1 MSEPT
6 APTPPQLPPQWEYR
20 VIHINVD
27 NSTPPQP
34 PDPQVAS
41 QKLGGTLIPEFISRE
56 FPQQYGPEQRAQAA
70 PKHPAEQLQH
80 FLNLLGKEG
89 WEMTTTA
96 QPPRPIATP
105 CVKVCAVDGVTGYC
119 LGCRRTLPEIAAW
132 AGLDEAGKREVWALL
147 PERRRALGAAFLG
160 RDRA

>member
-41 QKLGGTLIPEFISRE
+41 QKLGGTLSPEFISRE

-96 QPPRPIATP
+96 QVGQLLMFFFKRPLPPAPAAPAAPPQTP
-105 CVKVCAVDGVTGYC
+105 
-119 LGCRRTLPEIAAW
+119 
-132 AGLDEAGKREVWALL
+132 
-147 PERRRALGAAFLG
+147 
-160 RDRA
+160 

>member
-1 MSEPT
+1 MSASPT
-6 APTPPQLPPQWEYR
+6 APEWEYR

-27 NSTPPQP
+27 SSTPPKP

-41 QKLGGTLIPEFISRE
+41 EKLGGTLSPEFISRE
-56 FPQQYGPEQRAQAA
+56 FPQQYGPEQRSKAA

-96 QPPRPIATP
+96 QVGQLLMFFFKRPLA
-105 CVKVCAVDGVTGYC
+105 
-119 LGCRRTLPEIAAW
+119 RTLPDAAAGIAA
-132 AGLDEAGKREVWALL
+132 EEGKTSE
-147 PERRRALGAAFLG
+147 P
-160 RDRA
+160 DSP

>member
-1 MSEPT
+1 MSATPT
-6 APTPPQLPPQWEYR
+6 PPQWEYR

-27 NSTPPQP
+27 NRTPPQP

-41 QKLGGTLIPEFISRE
+41 QKLGGTLSPEFISRE

-96 QPPRPIATP
+96 QVGQLLMFFFKRPLPIVAPPVAATQDMP
-105 CVKVCAVDGVTGYC
+105 A
-119 LGCRRTLPEIAAW
+119 
-132 AGLDEAGKREVWALL
+132 EA
-147 PERRRALGAAFLG
+147 PPQSP
-160 RDRA
+160 

>member
-1 MSEPT
+1 MSEPPSPT
-6 APTPPQLPPQWEYR
+6 APQWEYR

-27 NSTPPQP
+27 NSTPPKP

-41 QKLGGTLIPEFISRE
+41 QKLGGTLSPEFISRE

-96 QPPRPIATP
+96 QVGQLLMFFFKRPLPLAPPQAPQAQATP
-105 CVKVCAVDGVTGYC
+105 
-119 LGCRRTLPEIAAW
+119 AA
-132 AGLDEAGKREVWALL
+132 EA
-147 PERRRALGAAFLG
+147 PQSP
-160 RDRA
+160 

>member
-1 MSEPT
+1 MSATPT
-6 APTPPQLPPQWEYR
+6 PPQWEYR

-27 NSTPPQP
+27 NRTPPQP

-41 QKLGGTLIPEFISRE
+41 QKLGGTLSPEFISRE

-80 FLNLLGKEG
+80 FLNLLGQEG

-96 QPPRPIATP
+96 QVGQLLMFFFKRPAPPAPPAPAAEAAPPQTP
-105 CVKVCAVDGVTGYC
+105 
-119 LGCRRTLPEIAAW
+119 
-132 AGLDEAGKREVWALL
+132 
-147 PERRRALGAAFLG
+147 
-160 RDRA
+160 

>member
-1 MSEPT
+1 MSEPPS
-6 APTPPQLPPQWEYR
+6 PTPPQWEYR

-27 NSTPPQP
+27 NSTPPKP

-41 QKLGGTLIPEFISRE
+41 QKLGGTLSPEFISRE

-96 QPPRPIATP
+96 QVGQLLMFFFKRPLPLAPPQAPQPQATP
-105 CVKVCAVDGVTGYC
+105 
-119 LGCRRTLPEIAAW
+119 AA
-132 AGLDEAGKREVWALL
+132 EA
-147 PERRRALGAAFLG
+147 PQSP
-160 RDRA
+160 

>member
-1 MSEPT
+1 MSATPT
-6 APTPPQLPPQWEYR
+6 PPQWEYR

-27 NSTPPQP
+27 NRTPPQP

-41 QKLGGTLIPEFISRE
+41 QKLGGTLSPEFISRE

-80 FLNLLGKEG
+80 FLNLLGQEG

-96 QPPRPIATP
+96 QVGQLLMFFFKRPAP
-105 CVKVCAVDGVTGYC
+105 
-119 LGCRRTLPEIAAW
+119 AA
-132 AGLDEAGKREVWALL
+132 A
-147 PERRRALGAAFLG
+147 PAA
-160 RDRA
+160 DPDPAP

>member
-1 MSEPT
+1 MSEPPS
-6 APTPPQLPPQWEYR
+6 PTPPQWEYR

-27 NSTPPQP
+27 NSTPPKP

-41 QKLGGTLIPEFISRE
+41 QKLGGTLSPEFISRE

-96 QPPRPIATP
+96 QVGQLLMFFFKRPLPLAPPQPQATP
-105 CVKVCAVDGVTGYC
+105 
-119 LGCRRTLPEIAAW
+119 AA
-132 AGLDEAGKREVWALL
+132 EA
-147 PERRRALGAAFLG
+147 PQSP
-160 RDRA
+160 

>member
-1 MSEPT
+1 MSEVPI
-6 APTPPQLPPQWEYR
+6 PPQWEYR

-27 NSTPPQP
+27 NRTPPQP

-41 QKLGGTLIPEFISRE
+41 QKLGGTLSPEFISRE
-56 FPQQYGPEQRAQAA
+56 FPQQYGPEQRAQSA

-96 QPPRPIATP
+96 QVGQLLMFFFKRPVPVDATP
-105 CVKVCAVDGVTGYC
+105 AAP
-119 LGCRRTLPEIAAW
+119 TLEPTVEPA
-132 AGLDEAGKREVWALL
+132 EV
-147 PERRRALGAAFLG
+147 PPQSP
-160 RDRA
+160 

>member
-1 MSEPT
+1 MSEPPS
-6 APTPPQLPPQWEYR
+6 PTPPQWEYR

-27 NSTPPQP
+27 NSTPPKP

-41 QKLGGTLIPEFISRE
+41 QKLGGTLSPEFISRE

-96 QPPRPIATP
+96 QVGQLLMFFFKRPLPLAPPQPQPQATP
-105 CVKVCAVDGVTGYC
+105 
-119 LGCRRTLPEIAAW
+119 AA
-132 AGLDEAGKREVWALL
+132 EA
-147 PERRRALGAAFLG
+147 PQSP
-160 RDRA
+160 